1 MKPVNFDYE
10 LIETNETTIEYANEA
25 IWDEDQL

>member
-1 MKPVNFDYE
+1 MKPINFDDE
-10 LIETNETTIEYANEA
+10 LNTCETIEYANEA